1 MSVIKWPWMVWVIH
15 PMTLLRSMIYTANT
29 QRKNYVFI
37 TFRIC
42 RVTPISHTCTH
53 HILRCIVEGDNILLL
68 RCDRSY
74 QRKEC
79 ISRDVKYRY
88 IIFPKLH
95 AYNYILLWFWYELIL
110 YDCMWSTPDE
120 YPWIHR
126 MNHQGLI
133 RESHYYVYKKCNY
146 NGICD
151 TRTRKRSTSQSYCMH
166 MVWHWI
172 HKILTFARRILIT
185 NKIT

>member
-1 MSVIKWPWMVWVIH
+1 MTFSCYGVIDHTNEK
-15 PMTLLRSMIYTANT
+15 SIYP
-29 QRKNYVFI
+29 
-37 TFRIC
+37 C
-42 RVTPISHTCTH
+42 ISH
-53 HILRCIVEGDNILLL
+53 
-68 RCDRSY
+68 
-74 QRKEC
+74 
-79 ISRDVKYRY
+79 DVKYRH

-133 RESHYYVYKKCNY
+133 SKSHYYVYKKCDY

-151 TRTRKRSTSQSYCMH
+151 TRTRKRSTTQSYCMH

-172 HKILTFARRILIT
+172 NKILTFARRILIT
-185 NKIT
+185 NKITWRSWITLIVNDQWWYLISIYKTSNWQKHVIKTYTCTRCPYQCHWVQE